1 MKTFAL
7 EVRSDS
13 NSLLVAS
20 KVRQALTKQG
30 LEEDSSHPEE
40 VIVIGGDGT
49 FLRAVHRYMDNLS
62 QTSFIG
68 IHTGTLGFYM
78 DYQEHEVNEFLTDI
92 VFGDLPLEIYPIME
106 AEVDGKIIR
115 AVNEVRVENPLR
127 TQNIDIY
134 LNDGLFERF
143 RGSGICVCSQLG
155 SSAFNRSLGGA
166 VLQKGLP
173 LFEITEMAGIHHSE
187 YHSLGAP
194 FVVSD
199 ETEICLSSDDFRGA
213 ILGFDSN
220 VLPLNSTRTI
230 KIRKAKGKELRILRG
245 KKITY
250 FERLERLF

>member
-7 EVRSDS
+7 TVRPDKKSATIAKTIR
-13 NSLLVAS
+13 N
-20 KVRQALTKQG
+20 G
-30 LEEDSSHPEE
+30 LMKNGFVEDLARPEQ
-40 VIVIGGDGT
+40 VIVVGGDGT
-49 FLRAVHRYMDNLS
+49 FLRAVHQYLPVLS

-78 DYQEHEVNEFLTDI
+78 DYQDTEIDEFIADI
-92 VFGDLPLEIYPIME
+92 LPGNLPVQTYSIME
-106 AEVDGKIIR
+106 AEVDENTIF
-115 AVNEVRVENPLR
+115 AVNEVRVENPMR
-127 TQNIDIY
+127 TQDIDID
-134 LNDGLFERF
+134 LNGGLFERF

-199 ETEICLSSDDFRGA
+199 ETEICLSSADFRGA
-213 ILGFDSN
+213 ILGFDSEVMN
-220 VLPLNSTRTI
+220 LNDAHRI
-230 KIRKAKGKELRILRG
+230 VIRKAKGKDLHILRG
-245 KKITY
+245 KKVTY